1 MSTLFQ
7 VIRLCIAVPV
17 ACGSIYLFVL
27 LCAAWCNRR
36 SRKLTPQTM
45 GHHTATIVVP
55 AHNEEDVIA
64 ATLQSLARVKP
75 PLCVVVLAD
84 NCTDSTAS
92 IARNAGVSV
101 IERVNPVERGKGFAL
116 GYAFRQLIDRP
127 LDAPVLPGANADVYI
142 VVDADTQVEP
152 DFATH
157 LMAYLPTD
165 SAIPGAVQGR
175 YGVLNGSDGW
185 RAALMSAAFD
195 LVNHVRLLGMDYMGA
210 YIGLKGNG
218 MAFTRGC
225 LKQVPMTGRSVTEDL
240 DYAMDL
246 LEHGGLRV
254 QYAPLAIVRAQMPV
268 TQEQA
273 QSQRQRWEGGR
284 YRVLRSRVP
293 KLLTAFARTREPRF
307 LGAAIDL
314 AMPPLAEQA
323 TGCVALSLCALV
335 SMLLSLPEW
344 RIYAVI
350 ALSSVLSVMLYVF
363 LGVLLAGA
371 KKETFKAL
379 MFAPIY
385 IVWKLGLYA
394 AGIASPKQRESV
406 DTGCADAEWIRTSR
420 VRIPTGDER
429 SKL

>member
-7 VIRLCIAVPV
+7 VIRLLIAVPV
-17 ACGSIYLFVL
+17 ACGSSYLFIL

-36 SRKLTPQTM
+36 SRKVSPQRI
-45 GHHTATIVVP
+45 GDYNATIVVP
-55 AHNEEDVIA
+55 AHNEEDVIG
-64 ATLQSLARVKP
+64 ATLQSLAQIKP
-75 PLCVVVLAD
+75 PVCVVVLAD
-84 NCTDSTAS
+84 NCTDTTAT
-92 IARNAGVSV
+92 IARKAGVSV

-116 GYAFRQLIDRP
+116 GYAFRQLINRP
-127 LDAPVLPGANADVYI
+127 LDASVLLGANADVYI

-165 SAIPGAVQGR
+165 SAIPGAAQGR
-175 YGVLNGSDGW
+175 YGVLNGADGW

-195 LVNHVRLLGMDYMGA
+195 LVNHVRLLGMDYMGS

-225 LKQVPMTGRSVTEDL
+225 LTQFPMTGRSVTEDL

-246 LEHGGLRV
+246 LEHGRIRV
-254 QYAPLAIVRAQMPV
+254 QYAPLSIVRAQMPL

-284 YRVLRSRVP
+284 YRVLMSRLP
-293 KLLTAFARTREPRF
+293 KLLTAFVRTRDTRF

-314 AMPPLAEQA
+314 AMPPLAEQVI
-323 TGCVALSLCALV
+323 GCVALSLCAFV

-350 ALSSVLSVMLYVF
+350 AFSSALAVILYVF

-394 AGIASPKQRESV
+394 AAIASSKQRKSA
-406 DTGCADAEWIRTSR
+406 DTGCADAEWVRTSR
-420 VRIPTGDER
+420 IQIPTGDER
-429 SKL
+429 SNL